1 MRSHGERV
9 RERLYLPGVWVVSR
23 TDHRSRI
30 MSGRQTPAEMSVRE
44 AAQRYLRRRRADA
57 TEASVKSWKYRLKLF
72 VEWCEGI
79 GIDHASEL
87 RGYDIDEY
95 FEIRGAKIAPATL
108 EGEMWTLRM
117 FAEYLEQID
126 AVENGL
132 SESVRIPDINPED
145 RADETSLTTPAAMQL
160 LEHYRSSENDRASRA
175 HVFLELAWYTGA
187 RQGGLRALDVRDV
200 NVNLGDGEQSW
211 LEFRHRADTETPLKN
226 NRRGERPVGIPDAV
240 ARVTNEYIRENRYDS
255 RDDHGRKPLIAS
267 AQGRPTENTIRVWSY
282 GATQPCVTGV
292 CPHDKDPAT
301 CEWTNYAQLS
311 KCPSSRSPH
320 PIRTGSITW
329 QLNQGIPPEVVAER
343 VDATVETIENHY
355 DWASQEDR
363 WKRYRDRMEQRQNY
377 VDQLTETEDL
387 ENEFN

>member
-1 MRSHGERV
+1 
-9 RERLYLPGVWVVSR
+9 
-23 TDHRSRI
+23 
-30 MSGRQTPAEMSVRE
+30 MSGRQAPAELSVRE

-57 TEASVKSWKYRLKLF
+57 TDASVKSWKYRLKLF

-79 GIDHASEL
+79 RLDHVGQL

-95 FEIRGAKIAPATL
+95 YEIRSANVAPATL

-126 AVENGL
+126 AVEDGL

-145 RADETSLTTPAAMQL
+145 RADETSLTTPAAIRL
-160 LEHYRSSENDRASRA
+160 IEYYRASEQDRATRA
-175 HVFLELAWYTGA
+175 HAFLELAWFTGA
-187 RQGGLRALDVRDV
+187 RQSGLRALDVRDLNARV
-200 NVNLGDGEQSW
+200 DEGEQSW
-211 LEFRHRADTETPLKN
+211 VEFRHRPDTKTPLKN
-226 NRRGERPVGIPDAV
+226 NRRGERPVGVPDEV
-240 ARVTNEYIRENRYDS
+240 ARVVSEYVRENRFDV

-267 AQGRPTENTIRVWSY
+267 AKGRPTENTVRVWSY
-282 GATQPCVTGV
+282 GATQPCVAGG
-292 CPHDKDPAT
+292 CPHDKDPDT
-301 CEWTNYAQLS
+301 CEWTQYAHLS

-343 VDATVETIENHY
+343 VDATVKTIENHY

-363 WKRYRDRMEQRQNY
+363 WRRYRDRMEQRQDY
-377 VDQLTETEDL
+377 VEQLKQN
-387 ENEFN
+387 ENFDNERN